1 MRKRSKY
8 KPKRNLV
15 DPVTWVLA
23 GIKPF
28 KEVPTSINIRIKNHA
43 AMDALR
49 RGEATREEM
58 DVLIG
63 AFNMT
68 EAYTIL
74 RPDLGADWVK
84 EIRAG
89 QDALLMVAA
98 RGIESGRFVLKAQEL
113 VAMNLV
119 MELHD
124 AQLDQTNVREM
135 ELAMEIIDKEY
146 KHHKMRS
153 VQKVLNE
160 NSAKPKSAVAVHA
173 EGTSTTQGE
182 ARAKDTAA
190 TAQQEQDKKH

>member
-8 KPKRNLV
+8 KPKGVRL
-15 DPVTWVLA
+15 DAVTWVLA

-49 RGEATREEM
+49 RGEATREDM

-84 EIRAG
+84 EIKAG

-160 NSAKPKSAVAVHA
+160 NSAKPKSAVAVQA
-173 EGTSTTQGE
+173 EGTSTTEGK
-182 ARAKDTAA
+182 ASAKDTAA
-190 TAQQEQDKKH
+190 TAQQEQDKKD